1 MITSYLKHVIR
12 RILTTPA
19 WTPRVVYNDL
29 LNILITQTLS
39 IDKTEFTKLLRANA
53 ELTHRMG

>member
-12 RILTTPA
+12 RILRTPA

-29 LNILITQTLS
+29 LNILITQILS
-39 IDKTEFTKLLRANA
+39 LDKTEFTKLLRANA